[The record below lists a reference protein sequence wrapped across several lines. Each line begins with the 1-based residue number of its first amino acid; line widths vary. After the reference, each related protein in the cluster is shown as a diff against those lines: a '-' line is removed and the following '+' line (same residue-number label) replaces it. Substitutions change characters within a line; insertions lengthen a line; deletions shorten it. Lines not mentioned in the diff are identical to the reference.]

1 MKKIPER
8 TCIACRSVKP
18 KNELIRIVRTPDGK
32 VTIDL
37 SGKVA
42 GRGAYICDDE
52 ECIKKCMKH
61 KPLGKVFKVEV
72 GAEVYDGLLE
82 EYVAKKQ
89 G

>member
-8 TCIACRSVKP
+8 MCVACRKVRP
-18 KNELIRIVRTPDGK
+18 KSELIRIVRAPEGTIGIDFMGK
-32 VTIDL
+32 A
-37 SGKVA
+37 A

-52 ECIKKCMKH
+52 ACIRKCIKQKS
-61 KPLGKVFKVEV
+61 LGKVFKCEV
-72 GAEVYDGLLE
+72 GDDVYDSLLE

>member
-32 VTIDL
+32 VTKDL
-37 SGKVA
+37 SGKAA

-52 ECIKKCMKH
+52 ACIKKCMKQ